1 MNSKNKE
8 EIEPMLEALI
18 KVLPEQ
24 PGVYQFLDS
33 KNQIIYVGKAKN
45 LKKRVSSYFT
55 KFYNSAKTRIL
66 VRKICNIGHIVV
78 ETETDALLLENNL
91 IKKYQPRYNVLL
103 KDDKTYPWIC
113 VKKENFPRVFM
124 TRNIIRDGSLYY
136 GPFTSGYMVKTLLEL
151 IHQIYKLR
159 TCKLS
164 LTKENITAGKFKVC
178 LEYHLG
184 NCYGPC
190 VSKQTEED
198 YNEGLVQI
206 NEILKGNIRSVILAL
221 KNRMKEYADAYEY
234 EKAGQIKNKLQLLEN
249 YQNKSTIV
257 NPAITNVDVYSMADD
272 NEYAYINFLK
282 VINGAI
288 IQVHTIEM
296 KKRLDETREDL
307 LALGIVAIR
316 EKFNSFS
323 NEIIIPF
330 EIDFSIHQVKFTVP
344 KKGDKKN
351 LLELSEKNVKYYR
364 MEKLKQIEN
373 VDPLKHTTRIL
384 KTLQSD
390 LHLNELPVHI
400 ECFDNSNI
408 QGTNPVAACVVFRN
422 AKPSAKEYRHY
433 NIKTVKGPDD
443 FASMH
448 EIVSRRYMRLL
459 EEEKELPQLII
470 IDGGKG
476 QLNAAVQSLE
486 SLGLRGRIAV
496 IGIAKRLEE
505 IYFPNDP
512 VPLYLDKNSESLKI
526 IQHARNE
533 AHRFG
538 ISFHRDKRSANF
550 LQSSLES
557 IEGIGPGSIEKLL
570 AKFGS
575 LQKIKKA
582 SFDQLKEEIGASRAR
597 ILHDHFLKNRQQ

>member
-443 FASMH
+443 FASMY